1 MTNKQKIRFLYTYT
15 VQNKDKINA
24 SLFTTFRSAVDSFLS
39 TSLLREIA
47 VINAV
52 SNKARPSQIYQSPFL
67 KSD

>member
-1 MTNKQKIRFLYTYT
+1 MASNQKIRFLYTYRIE

-39 TSLLREIA
+39 TYLLREIA

-52 SNKARPSQIYQSPFL
+52 SDKAKSRQIY
-67 KSD
+67 